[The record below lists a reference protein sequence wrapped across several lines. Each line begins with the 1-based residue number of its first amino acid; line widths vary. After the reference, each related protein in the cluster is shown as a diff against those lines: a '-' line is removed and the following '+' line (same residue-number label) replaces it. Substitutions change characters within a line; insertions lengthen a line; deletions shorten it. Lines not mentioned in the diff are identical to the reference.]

1 MQTRPAGK
9 PESHTYAIEDLE
21 KFGFRRS
28 CAYKMLKK
36 GQIPALRIGRKYV
49 IPRAK
54 FEAWFEA
61 QGQRALDKA
70 MGEVA

>member
-1 MQTRPAGK
+1 
-9 PESHTYAIEDLE
+9 
-21 KFGFRRS
+21 
-28 CAYKMLKK
+28 MLKK